1 MKVHYH
7 IDSSNE
13 IMIAAFTFISN
24 AFSLSDRNH
33 DIDELSPQ
41 EEKFPKRIDS
51 LIQAPALAHL

>member
-1 MKVHYH
+1 MR
-7 IDSSNE
+7 IDD
-13 IMIAAFTFISN
+13 TFISN